1 MVVFLPAKEETWKLA
16 TEREHNDRD
25 SRRRNR
31 GNSHVRF
38 ALLFVGKA
46 EGA

>member
-1 MVVFLPAKEETWKLA
+1 MVVFSPAEKGVELVTD
-16 TEREHNDRD
+16 REHNDRD